1 MYLMES
7 MKNLQNLLMDKQK
20 SSNINKNILKNT
32 HFSVTLRKTKEK
44 GDDMIR
50 KIKEED
56 LTKVMTIWVKGNFK
70 ANSFIEKDYWLEIY
84 NQVKVDFLENFKTY
98 VYVENDEVLGFISVN
113 ENEIKAI
120 FVKEEN
126 RGHEIGTKLLNY
138 YRNNLEENAELF
150 VKVFEKNM
158 NGILVFSN
166 LQFKNTKIQLNEQFN
181 EKEYVMTWKK
191 E

>member
-1 MYLMES
+1 
-7 MKNLQNLLMDKQK
+7 MKNKNK

-44 GDDMIR
+44 GDYMIR

-84 NQVKVDFLENFKTY
+84 NQVKVDFLEKFKTY
-98 VYVENDEVLGFISVN
+98 VYVENDEILGFISID

-158 NGILVFSN
+158 NGIIFFSN

-181 EKEYVMTWKK
+181 ETEYVMTWKK

>member
-1 MYLMES
+1 M
-7 MKNLQNLLMDKQK
+7 
-20 SSNINKNILKNT
+20 KNT
-32 HFSVTLRKTKEK
+32 HFSVTLKKTKEK
-44 GDDMIR
+44 GGYMIR

-98 VYVENDEVLGFISVN
+98 VYVENDEVLGFISIN

-158 NGILVFSN
+158 NGIIFFSN

-181 EKEYVMTWKK
+181 ETEYVMTWKK